1 MIVRITA
8 IIADLAFI
16 NRFSLSGDI
25 DIAIILRIRDF
36 FTNDKR
42 KATEIVT
49 ALFAFSATRIV
60 PVTDTGIIG
69 LLIIHQAK

>member
-16 NRFSLSGDI
+16 NRFGLSCDI

-36 FTNDKR
+36 FFDDKR
-42 KATEIVT
+42 KATEILATFFIVK
-49 ALFAFSATRIV
+49 ATRIV
-60 PVTDTGIIG
+60 PIADTSNI
-69 LLIIHQAK
+69 